1 MDKFTIRPTPK
12 PPPGVL
18 IHDAIVS
25 KEDFDYEN
33 FMKQFEYKQEY
44 AYPEATVKEKKSFL
58 FDAIKLKYITIGEEE
73 APKAKRVILSCVNKP
88 LPASPTEYYLNN
100 RKYFV
105 KFIRTMLKGYTPN
118 SATTCDDLMDDKN
131 ISALPHQLLVQRYIN
146 ADTPYRGLLLY
157 HGLGSGKTC
166 SSILITEGLKA
177 FKDIVVMT
185 PASLETNF
193 LQELKK
199 CGDVMYKV
207 QQRWEWEA
215 SPTEEELIDR
225 CLTRADLVSRNKRR
239 GLWRSMEGEPNYSE
253 MPEADQ
259 ISINKQIDK
268 MIRNKY
274 NLIHYNG
281 IDSGNFSK
289 KITPGGINIFS
300 NKVVVIDEAHNFV
313 SRIVNKL
320 KKKDHPSY
328 LMYDLLMKAENCK
341 IILLTGTPIINYT
354 YEIGILFNI
363 VRGYIDAWDCVL
375 AGISEEEIKRNL
387 VDADCIIKKQNRI
400 IVTQTPHGFVRND
413 NNAVR
418 YTQMDSST
426 FESRLTEFVK
436 QRGGTVSKQ
445 KYTALPTDPEEFR
458 SLFVKDDK
466 LVNTRLLSSRITG
479 LVSYFPDLTGLMPTL
494 KPPVVHEIT
503 MSKQQYDEYK
513 LVRAVER
520 ERDKKPKGNTDEDVA
535 STYRIATR
543 MLCNTT
549 YPTDVRSLRPGKMI
563 EKEVELEEAEEVTS
577 EELSTLTS
585 FYKALDASDY
595 TRNIEEYSPKYKEM
609 LTTIMSRT
617 GLQLLYSQFLTIEG
631 IMLFTK
637 VLDAKGYAEFKLKRV
652 GGEWV
657 VNIPEEAYTKPLY
670 VTYIGTK
677 TAEEK
682 ELIRNIFNKKWEGVP
697 EKLKVVVEK
706 MLFNLFIITA
716 AGAEGISL
724 KNVQYVHIMEPYW
737 NQVRL
742 DQVIGRARRIC
753 SHNTLSKVN
762 QYVEVHMYIM
772 KFPELDISKPNF
784 PEILKK
790 DVEDGFP
797 RTTDEYMYR
806 LAKRKTGIN
815 TSLLDC
821 IRDASIDCFLYNNC
835 AGLDT
840 DDTEVLMY
848 HPNIMDD
855 ETEEHRELNETKVL
869 RSFLKYKGEP
879 FAYYPLPEKVENDKI
894 KLFLAGTN
902 KHVGFLDKA
911 KKNLFTLDGTS
922 KKLDAFVEY
931 ARAL

>member
-1 MDKFTIRPTPK
+1 MEKFTVRPIPK

-18 IHDAIVS
+18 IHNAVVS
-25 KEDFDYEN
+25 KEAFDYET
-33 FMKQFEYKQEY
+33 FMKQFEYKQDY
-44 AYPEATVKEKKSFL
+44 AYPESAVKEKKSFL
-58 FDAIKLKYITIGEEE
+58 FNAVKLKYITIEETE
-73 APKAKRVILSCVNKP
+73 PKPKRVVLSCVNQP
-88 LPASPTEYYLNN
+88 LPISPTEYYLNN

-105 KFIRTMLKGYTPN
+105 KFIRSMLKGYAPN
-118 SATTCDDLMDDKN
+118 AVTTCEDLVDDKN

-146 ADTPYRGLLLY
+146 AETPYRGLLLF

-166 SSILITEGLKA
+166 SSILITEGLKMH
-177 FKDIVVMT
+177 KDIVVMT

-207 QQRWEWEA
+207 QQRWEWEP
-215 SPTEEELIDR
+215 SPSDEELQDR
-225 CLTRADLVSRNKRR
+225 CLTRPDLVSRNKRK
-239 GLWRSMEGEPNYSE
+239 GLWKNLTGDANYSDMSE
-253 MPEADQ
+253 SDQ
-259 ISINKQIDK
+259 VSIGKQIDK

-363 VRGYIDAWDCVL
+363 LRGYIDAWDCAVS
-375 AGISEEEIKRNL
+375 GISEDELKRAF
-387 VDADCIIKKQNRI
+387 VDVDCIIKKQNRI
-400 IVTQTPHGFVRND
+400 IVTQTPYGFVRQE

-418 YTQMDSST
+418 YTQQDSTT

-436 QRGGTVSKQ
+436 QRGGTVTKQ
-445 KYTALPTDPEEFR
+445 QYTALPTDPEEFR
-458 SLFVKDDK
+458 TMFVKGDT
-466 LVNTRLLSSRITG
+466 LMNQRLLSSRITG

-494 KPPVVHEIT
+494 KPPIFHEIT

-520 ERDKKPKGNTDEDVA
+520 ERDKKTKGSTDEDVA

-549 YPTDVRSLRPGKMI
+549 YPTDVRALRPGKMI
-563 EKEVELEEAEEVTS
+563 EKEVEFEEEEVTS
-577 EELSTLTS
+577 EEFSTLS
-585 FYKALDASDY
+585 NFYKAIDASDY
-595 TRNIEEYSPKYKEM
+595 TRNIEEYSPKYKE
-609 LTTIMSRT
+609 LLSTIMANT

-657 VNIPEEAYTKPLY
+657 VNIPEDAYMKPLY

-677 TAEEK
+677 SPEEK

-706 MLFNLFIITA
+706 MMFNLFIITA

-753 SHNTLSKVN
+753 SHNSLPKIN
-762 QYVEVHMYIM
+762 QTVEVHMYIM
-772 KFPELDISKPNF
+772 KFPELDISKANF

-797 RTTDEYMYR
+797 RTTDEYMFR
-806 LAKRKTGIN
+806 LAQRKTGIN

-821 IRDASIDCFLYNNC
+821 IRDASIDCFLYNSC

-840 DDTEVLMY
+840 DDTNILMY

-869 RSFLKYKGEP
+869 RSFLKDKEGTP

-911 KKNLFTLDGTS
+911 KKNLFTLEGLP
-922 KKLDAFVEY
+922 KKLAAFAEY
-931 ARAL
+931 AKAL

>member
-1 MDKFTIRPTPK
+1 MDKFTTRPHPK

-18 IHDAIVS
+18 IQNAIVS
-25 KEDFDYEN
+25 KEAFDYEN
-33 FMKQFEYKQEY
+33 FMKQFEYPPDY
-44 AYPEATVKEKKSFL
+44 VYPEAAVKEKKTYDFSVRK
-58 FDAIKLKYITIGEEE
+58 IKYITIGEESN
-73 APKAKRVILSCVNKP
+73 KRQRVLQSCVNKEIKP
-88 LPASPTEYYLNN
+88 SPTEYYLNN

-105 KFIRTMLKGYTPN
+105 KFIRELLKGYAPN
-118 SATTCDDLMDDKN
+118 SVTKCEDLLDDKN

-146 ADTPYRGLLLY
+146 AETPYRGLLLY

-166 SSILITEGLKA
+166 SSILITEGLKQ

-199 CGDVMYKV
+199 CGDPLYKV

-215 SPTEEELIDR
+215 SPSEEELQDR
-225 CLTRADLVSRNKRR
+225 CLSRADLVSRNKRK
-239 GLWRSMEGEPNYSE
+239 GLWVNLSGEPNYSE
-253 MPEADQ
+253 MSELDQ
-259 ISINKQIDK
+259 LSIVKQIDK

-289 KITPGGINIFS
+289 RITPGGINIFS

-328 LMYDLLMKAENCK
+328 MMYDLLMKAENCK

-363 VRGYIDAWDCVL
+363 LRGYMDAWDCVVS
-375 AGISEEEIKRNL
+375 GITEEEIKRSF
-387 VDADCIIKKQNRI
+387 VDADCIIKKQNRM
-400 IVTQTPHGFVRND
+400 IVTQTPYGFMRKD

-418 YTQMDSST
+418 YTQFDSST
-426 FESRLTEFVK
+426 FESRLTEFIK
-436 QRGGTVSKQ
+436 QRGGTVSKTQ
-445 KYTALPTDPEEFR
+445 YTALPTDPEEFR
-458 SLFVKDDK
+458 SMFVKGDK
-466 LVNTRLLSSRITG
+466 LINQRLLSSRITG

-494 KPPVVHEIT
+494 KPPIIHEIT

-513 LVRAVER
+513 IARAIER
-520 ERDKKPKGNTDEDVA
+520 ERDKKTKGSTDEDVA

-549 YPTDVRSLRPGKMI
+549 YPTDVRALRPGKQI
-563 EKEVELEEAEEVTS
+563 EKEVEFEEEEVTS
-577 EELSTLTS
+577 EELSTLTT
-585 FYKALDASDY
+585 FYKAIDASDY
-595 TRNIEEYSPKYKEM
+595 TRNIDEYSPKYKEM
-609 LTTIMSRT
+609 LTTIMANT

-657 VNIPEEAYTKPLY
+657 VNIPEEAYSKPLY

-677 TAEEK
+677 TSEEK

-753 SHNTLSKVN
+753 SHNSLPKIN
-762 QYVEVHMYIM
+762 QTVEVHMYIM
-772 KFPELDISKPNF
+772 KFPELDISKANF

-806 LAKRKTGIN
+806 LAQRKTGIN
-815 TSLLDC
+815 TSLLEC
-821 IRDASIDCFLYNNC
+821 IRDASIDCFLYNSC
-835 AGLDT
+835 VGLDT

-855 ETEEHRELNETKVL
+855 ETEEHRELNETKVA
-869 RSFLKYKGEP
+869 RSFLKYNGVP
-879 FAYYPLPEKVENDKI
+879 FAYSILPEKVENGKI

-902 KHVGFLDKA
+902 KHIGFLDQ
-911 KKNLFTLDGTS
+911 S
-922 KKLDAFVEY
+922 KKGVYTLEGKSKRLEAFVEY
-931 ARAL
+931 AKAL

>member
-1 MDKFTIRPTPK
+1 MDNFTTRPMSK

-18 IHDAIVS
+18 IHNAVVS
-25 KEDFDYEN
+25 KEDFDYN
-33 FMKQFEYKQEY
+33 TFMKNFEYSQEY
-44 AYPEATVKEKKSFL
+44 VYPESTVKEKKSFD
-58 FDAIKLKYITIGEEE
+58 FNVIKLKYITIGEEVD
-73 APKAKRVILSCVNKP
+73 KRKRLVLSCTNKVP
-88 LPASPTEYYLNN
+88 PPSPTEYYLNN

-105 KFIRTMLKGYTPN
+105 KFVRQMLKDYAPN
-118 SATTCDDLMDDKN
+118 TVTTCEDLLDDKN
-131 ISALPHQLLVQRYIN
+131 VSALPHQLLVQRYIN
-146 ADTPYRGLLLY
+146 EETPYRGLLLY

-166 SSILITEGLKA
+166 SSILITEGLKHY
-177 FKDIVVMT
+177 KDIVVMT

-199 CGDVMYKV
+199 CGDVLYKV
-207 QQRWEWEA
+207 QQRWEWDPA
-215 SPTEEELIDR
+215 PSEEELQVR
-225 CLTRADLVSRNKRR
+225 CLTRNDLVSRNKRK
-239 GLWRSMEGEPNYSE
+239 GLWVTLLGEPNFSE
-253 MPEADQ
+253 MSESDQ
-259 ISINKQIDK
+259 ISVVKQIDK

-328 LMYDLLMKAENCK
+328 LMYELLMKAENCK

-354 YEIGILFNI
+354 YETSILFNLI
-363 VRGYIDAWDCVL
+363 RGYIDAWDCVVS
-375 AGISEEEIKRNL
+375 GVSEAEIKQNF
-387 VDADCIIKKQNRI
+387 VDVDCIIKKQNRI
-400 IVTQTPHGFVRND
+400 IVTQTPYRFMRKE

-418 YTQMDSST
+418 YTQLDSTT
-426 FESRLTEFVK
+426 FESRLIEFMK
-436 QRGGTVSKQ
+436 QRGGTVSKTQ
-445 KYTALPTDPEEFR
+445 HTALPTDPEEFR
-458 SLFVKDDK
+458 SMFVKEDK
-466 LVNTRLLSSRITG
+466 LINQRLLSSRISG

-494 KPPVVHEIT
+494 KPPILHEIT

-520 ERDKKPKGNTDEDVA
+520 DRDKKTKGKTDEDVA

-549 YPTDVRSLRPGKMI
+549 YPTDVRALRPGKVI
-563 EKEVELEEAEEVTS
+563 EKEVELEDAQEVSS
-577 EELSTLTS
+577 EELNSLTG
-585 FYKALDASDY
+585 FYKAIDASDY
-595 TRNIEEYSPKYKEM
+595 TRNIEEYSPKYKEL
-609 LTTIMSRT
+609 LTTIMSNA

-657 VNIPEEAYTKPLY
+657 VNISEEAYTKPLY

-677 TAEEK
+677 TPEEK

-724 KNVQYVHIMEPYW
+724 KNVQLVHIMEPYW

-753 SHNTLSKVN
+753 SHNSLPKIN
-762 QYVEVHMYIM
+762 QTVEVHMYIM
-772 KFPELDISKPNF
+772 KFPELDISTANF

-806 LAKRKTGIN
+806 LAQRKSGIN
-815 TSLLDC
+815 TSLLEC
-821 IRDASIDCFLYNNC
+821 IRDASIDCFLYNKC
-835 AGLDT
+835 VGLDT

-855 ETEEHRELNETKVL
+855 ETEEHRELNETTITK
-869 RSFLKYKGEP
+869 SFLKYKGAP
-879 FAYYPLPEKVENDKI
+879 FAYYLVPEKVENDRI
-894 KLFLAGTN
+894 QLFMVGTD
-902 KHVGFLDKA
+902 KHIGFLDKG
-911 KKNLFTLDGTS
+911 KQRVLTLNGLP

-931 ARAL
+931 AMAL